1 MSVLLIAEH
10 NNKNLKPFTLNA
22 ITAASKIDAEVHVLV
37 AGSGCESVAKE
48 VSEVPLV
55 KKVLICDCVE
65 FCASSNITILFCSVK
80 PLI

>member
-37 AGSGCESVAKE
+37 AGSGSENVAKE
-48 VSEVPLV
+48 AAAVIAPKSL
-55 KKVLICDCVE
+55 D
-65 FCASSNITILFCSVK
+65 
-80 PLI
+80 